1 MADARAVAL
10 EVIRDVE
17 EGAFLNLSMKK
28 KLSCLNVQ
36 DRRFCARLCSATIQN
51 LTRIDY
57 IIDSFTQGKRVHRLI
72 RDILRLGVCQ
82 LMFFSSVPE
91 SAAVNECVKLA
102 AASPKR
108 QLKGFVN
115 AVLKNIAKNKDN
127 IAYPDRKDAVKYMS
141 VMYSYPEWLVKK
153 YIADYGEEFTHAMLS
168 YESPALTCVRANR
181 LKITPEELDKKLS
194 KYDVAK
200 GKYVSDAR
208 YIKNLNAIDEMEEY
222 LSGELTVQSESS
234 MLVVEACDIK
244 EGMSVIDVCAAPGG
258 KSAYAAGKKPSYILA
273 CDLHAHRV
281 ELMKKNFKRMGVSA
295 DTRVMD
301 ASVPEGELYSKFD
314 RVIVDAPCSALGLL
328 YRKPDIKHKKS
339 GDDIL
344 SIIAMQREILETASR
359 YVKKGGILV
368 YSTCTVNKNENDDNV
383 DDFLS
388 RHPEFREKT
397 GALDSVFNKRANGAR
412 IQLFPHVDG
421 IDGFFICV
429 LERI

>member
-10 EVIRDVE
+10 EIIRDVE
-17 EGAFLNLSMKK
+17 DGAFLNLSMKK

-36 DRRFCARLCSATIQN
+36 DRRFCARLCSTTVEN
-51 LTRIDY
+51 LTLIDY
-57 IIDSFTQGKRVHRLI
+57 VIDSFTSGKRVHRLI

-82 LMFFSSVPE
+82 LMFFASVPE

-115 AVLKNIAKNKDN
+115 AVLKNIARNKDN
-127 IAYPDRKDAVKYMS
+127 IVYPDRNNAVKYLS
-141 VMYSYPEWLVKK
+141 VMHSYPEWLVKK
-153 YIADYGEEFTHAMLS
+153 YIEDYGEEFAKNMLS
-168 YESPALTCVRANR
+168 YKSPAKTCVRANR
-181 LKITPEELDKKLS
+181 LKTTPEELDKKLAQ
-194 KYDVAK
+194 YETVR
-200 GKYVSDAR
+200 GKYACDAR
-208 YIKNLNAIDEMEEY
+208 YIKNLTSIEDMPEY
-222 LSGELTVQSESS
+222 ISGELTVQSESS

-258 KSAYAAGKKPSYILA
+258 KSAYAAAKDPSYILA

-281 ELMKKNFKRMGVSA
+281 ELMKKNFTRLGVAA

-301 ASVPEGELYSKFD
+301 ASVPEGELYFKFD

-328 YRKPDIKHKKS
+328 YRKPDIKHKKT
-339 GDDIL
+339 DEDIR
-344 SIIAMQREILETASR
+344 SIINMQREILETASR
-359 YVKKGGILV
+359 YVKKGGMLV
-368 YSTCTVNKNENDDNV
+368 YSTCTVNKDENDKNV

-388 RHPEFREKT
+388 RHPEFSEKS
-397 GALDSVFNKRANGAR
+397 GALDFAFKGRAEGGR
-412 IQLFPHVDG
+412 IQLFPHIDG

-429 LERI
+429 MEKK